1 MLNNMTFDVS
11 VYCEK
16 IKDAL
21 YTKNIVREYI

>member
-1 MLNNMTFDVS
+1 MTFDVS